1 MQTENSTAQG
11 FNECSALFDPE
22 LPTATDVMA
31 AICCVATQYALN
43 PSMDLAK
50 LALGLANNLSAPEY
64 AQTRYIEE
72 VAKKLMMQWD
82 SVLEEYKV
90 IEASVMPQHYLVQ

>member
-1 MQTENSTAQG
+1 MHAAHSTEQN
-11 FNECSALFDPE
+11 FKNHSALFDPE

-43 PSMDLAK
+43 PSMELAK
-50 LALGLANNLSAPEY
+50 LALVLANNLSAPEY
-64 AQTRYIEE
+64 AKTRYIEE
-72 VAKKLMMQWD
+72 VARKLMMQWD

-90 IEASVMPQHYLVQ
+90 IEASVMPQHYFVQ

>member
-1 MQTENSTAQG
+1 MQAEHSTVPN
-11 FNECSALFDPE
+11 FIEHSALFDPE

-82 SVLEEYKV
+82 SVLAGFQA
-90 IEASVMPQHYLVQ
+90 IEASVMPQHYSVQ